1 MQMQRKYLDQF
12 YVLYD
17 DFNITKLPLLP
28 QEVYIFSCIFVFV
41 VVSLWT
47 HHPICNLK

>member
-1 MQMQRKYLDQF
+1 MQRKYLDQF

-28 QEVYIFSCIFVFV
+28 QEVYSNYIAVFV
-41 VVSLWT
+41 VISL
-47 HHPICNLK
+47 